1 MKVAVIG
8 AGAVGGYYGG
18 RLAVAGNDVV
28 ILARGKTLAALRE
41 RPLRVKSINGDFE
54 AKVPATDDPSTVG
67 DVEAVIVAVKTWQL
81 ADAARSILAMPGRD
95 SIVVPLQNGMEAP
108 AELAAILGPGRVT
121 GGLCRIVAKA
131 TAPGEIDHF
140 SAEPSVALG
149 EIEPVRKPA
158 ALQQLCE
165 AFRSAGVR
173 CDIPPDIVVAMWEK
187 YLFITPWG
195 SLGAVTKLP
204 LGPIRSDPE
213 LRARLIGAITE
224 LAAIARASGKTL
236 RDGIVEKVMAIHDG
250 LPEDT
255 TASMQ
260 RDILAGRPSELE
272 AQTGGVLRLGRRYGV
287 AAPIHESMYH
297 ALLPLEQK
305 ARGN

>member
-18 RLAVAGNDVV
+18 RLALAGNDVV

-54 AKVPATDDPSTVG
+54 AKIFATDDPSTVW
-67 DVEAVIVAVKTWQL
+67 DVQAVIVAVKTWQL

-108 AELAAILGPGRVT
+108 SELAAILGPGRVT
-121 GGLCRIVAKA
+121 GGLCRIVAKV

-149 EIEPVRKPA
+149 EIEPVRKPD
-158 ALQQLCE
+158 ALQRLCD

-213 LRARLIGAITE
+213 LRARLVGAITE
-224 LAAIARASGKTL
+224 LAAIARASGKPL

-272 AQTGGVLRLGRRYGV
+272 AQTGGVLRLGERHGV
-287 AAPIHESMYH
+287 PTPIHESMYR